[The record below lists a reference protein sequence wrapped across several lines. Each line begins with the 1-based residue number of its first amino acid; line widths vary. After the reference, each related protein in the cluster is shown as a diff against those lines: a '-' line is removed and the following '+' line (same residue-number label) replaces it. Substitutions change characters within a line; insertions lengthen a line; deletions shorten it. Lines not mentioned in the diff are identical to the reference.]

1 MAIFPSPRPA
11 APDRPRPSPH
21 GLRAVVLS
29 LLVAFGLA
37 AFYNHRFWQVLVDNT
52 ATDTVH
58 GLAFV
63 AASFVF
69 IALWLSLFVHL
80 TSVRRV
86 FKPLLIVLLLIAAL
100 ADYFTARYGVIID
113 KSMIQ
118 NIVQTDTGEATELLS
133 GDLLRHLLIYFVL
146 PALAIAWVPLR
157 WQTLASEARQRLV
170 VLALSLVV
178 MGGLFL
184 GFNKDFTFLFRQHPE
199 LRSLITPTYPIHAS
213 IKYLRERH
221 LAPAERVAIA
231 EDAHRAED
239 ALRDINVGTKRPT
252 LFVMVVGETA
262 RAENFGLNGYTRDTT
277 PELAAL
283 NVVDFRHTESC
294 GTSTAE
300 SLPCMFSHLGHD
312 DYDSAEAEGYD
323 NLLDVLARAGVPVLW
338 IDNQGGCK
346 GVCDRVE
353 HVYTRDLNVAGLCA
367 DGECHDEIMLRA
379 LRERVLDNPDAN
391 GDRFVVLHQMGSHG
405 PAYYKRVPDE
415 FRRFTPECR
424 SVNLQECSTEE
435 VRNSYDNTIA
445 YTDHLLAET
454 IRLLETHQDEYDI
467 ALYYV
472 SDHGESL
479 GENGLYLHGMPYL
492 LAPEQ
497 QTRVPAIMWLSE
509 GFTRSHGVARPCLNE
524 HDADIDSH
532 DNIFHTVLGAFDV
545 ETRSYLVE
553 KDLLAVCRA
562 PRDGVHVAGETP
574 PSRTP

>member
-11 APDRPRPSPH
+11 IPDGSRRKPR
-21 GLRAVVLS
+21 GLHAVALS

-37 AFYNHRFWQVLVDNT
+37 AFYNHRFWQVLVGNS
-52 ATDTVH
+52 ATDTFH

-63 AASFVF
+63 VASFVF

-86 FKPLLIVLLLIAAL
+86 FKPLLIALLLIAAL

-118 NIVQTDTGEATELLS
+118 NIVQTDTAEATELLS
-133 GDLLRHLLIYFVL
+133 GDLLRHLLIYFAL

-157 WQTLASEARQRLV
+157 RQTLASEVRQRV
-170 VLALSLVV
+170 AVLALSLVV

-199 LRSLITPTYPIHAS
+199 LRSLITPTYPIHAG
-213 IKYLRERH
+213 IKYLRERNR
-221 LAPAERVAIA
+221 APTERVAIA
-231 EDAHRAED
+231 LDAHRAD
-239 ALRDINVGTKRPT
+239 DGPRNISIGAKRPT

-262 RAENFGLNGYTRDTT
+262 RAENFGLNGYARDTT
-277 PELAAL
+277 PELGAL

-300 SLPCMFSHLGHD
+300 SLPCMFSHLAHD
-312 DYDSAEAEGYD
+312 DYDSAEAAGYD
-323 NLLDVLARAGVPVLW
+323 NLLDVLARAEVPVLW
-338 IDNQGGCK
+338 VDNQGGCK

-353 HVYTRDLNVAGLCA
+353 HVYTRDLNIAGLCA
-367 DGECHDEIMLRA
+367 DGECHDEIMLRT

-405 PAYYKRVPDE
+405 PAYYKRVPDA

-424 SVNLQECSTEE
+424 SVNLQECSAEE

-445 YTDHLLAET
+445 YTDHVLAET
-454 IRLLETHQDEYDI
+454 IRLLAGHQDEYDI

-479 GENGLYLHGMPYL
+479 GEKGLYLHGMPYL
-492 LAPEQ
+492 LAPDQ

-509 GFTRSHGVARPCLNE
+509 GFTRSHGVARPCL
-524 HDADIDSH
+524 HDHDTDVDSH

-545 ETRSYLVE
+545 ETQEYQVE

-562 PRDGVHVAGETP
+562 PRDGVHVAGEPP